1 MRCNKNQPSNL
12 GSSETIRE
20 APQSIQLS
28 HYKKLGK
35 PEHIKQLDRPFLEWF
50 IGFSE
55 GDGSFALD
63 RRAFCINQKDP
74 KLLFRIKKK
83 LGFGSV
89 YETSDPGIWRYSVT
103 GHTNCLRLYYLF
115 NGNLALEKTIDRFLK
130 WSTNLTTTRS
140 IQKKP
145 ITITLETGWFSGFI
159 EAEGCFYA
167 RVRKQNR
174 MKTGFQFQKKFSLT
188 QKGEKQV
195 LQQILILLES
205 NAQVYTFIQNDK
217 SYNRIDICSFK
228 SHILLLNYLA
238 NFSIFGGKNVS
249 VCIWRKLHGRQER
262 SEHLTNTGLKKIRRL
277 CSLLKKNNQTYEVED
292 IVHTIYPSVV
302 NTHASHV

>member
-130 WSTNLTTTRS
+130 WSTNLTTTSS
-140 IQKKP
+140 IQNKP
-145 ITITLETGWFSGFI
+145 
-159 EAEGCFYA
+159 
-167 RVRKQNR
+167 
-174 MKTGFQFQKKFSLT
+174 
-188 QKGEKQV
+188 
-195 LQQILILLES
+195 
-205 NAQVYTFIQNDK
+205 
-217 SYNRIDICSFK
+217 
-228 SHILLLNYLA
+228 
-238 NFSIFGGKNVS
+238 
-249 VCIWRKLHGRQER
+249 GRSDHSSR
-262 SEHLTNTGLKKIRRL
+262 IRR
-277 CSLLKKNNQTYEVED
+277 
-292 IVHTIYPSVV
+292 
-302 NTHASHV
+302 